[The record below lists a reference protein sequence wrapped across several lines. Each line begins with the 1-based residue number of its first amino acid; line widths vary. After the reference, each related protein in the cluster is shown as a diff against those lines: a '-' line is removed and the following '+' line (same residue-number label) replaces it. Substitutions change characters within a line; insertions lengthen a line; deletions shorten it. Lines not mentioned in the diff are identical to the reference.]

1 MDAQEWA
8 HSCAIVIYGLLVIA
22 TGAVSLLLMEDSI
35 VFFSSIVACWV
46 ALVSSPVFLFAARR
60 SRRALAIILASLVL
74 CLGGIASIARWDWP
88 LRLAFLA
95 SESSLEEMATATRG
109 GESLADKRIGLFRI
123 RRAEVGP
130 QGVVCLWLD
139 LDPAGRT
146 GLVQTSPEDLPFNL
160 WSAIS
165 LSDRWQL
172 ISED

>member
-1 MDAQEWA
+1 MK
-8 HSCAIVIYGLLVIA
+8 SAIVIYCLLVIA

-35 VFFSSIVACWV
+35 VFLSSIVTGLA
-46 ALVSSPVFLFAARR
+46 ALISSPVFLFPARR
-60 SRRALAIILASLVL
+60 SRRALAVTLVGLVL
-74 CLGGIASIARWDWP
+74 CLGGIASIARWHWP
-88 LRLAFLA
+88 LRLSFLA

-123 RRAEVGP
+123 HRAEVGP
-130 QGVVCLWLD
+130 HGIVCLWLD